1 MRPLPGLP
9 RRARPKRRQ
18 HKFSDIVCIT
28 HVIDLEG
35 VFTFMPVTSLQE
47 LLEAGVHF
55 GHQVHRWNPKM
66 KPYIWGER
74 NGIYIIDLT
83 KTSQLLDEA
92 YEFMKKAASQGKKIV
107 FVGTKRQATDIVEEE
122 ARRCGAFYINKRWLG
137 GTLTNFETIRTRI
150 NKLRELEEM
159 RDNGHFDRLGKKEVA
174 VLTRQLNKL
183 ERSLGGIKDMRGMPD
198 VLFVIDQRRELIAV
212 QEAAKIGIPIVGII
226 DTNCDPQNIDYVIPG
241 NDDATRSIR
250 LITYKM
256 AEAILEGSAAREDH
270 VNKARTP
277 QHAQQ
282 QPVSAAEMTGQE
294 APTHPEMQERE
305 VVTATQES

>member
-1 MRPLPGLP
+1 
-9 RRARPKRRQ
+9 
-18 HKFSDIVCIT
+18 
-28 HVIDLEG
+28 
-35 VFTFMPVTSLQE
+35 MPTASLQE

-92 YEFMKKAASQGKKIV
+92 YEFMRKAAAQGKKIV
-107 FVGTKRQATDIVEEE
+107 FVGTKRQATDIIEEE
-122 ARRCGAFYINKRWLG
+122 ANRCGAYFISKRWLG

-150 NKLRELEEM
+150 NKLRELEDM
-159 RDNGHFDRLGKKEVA
+159 RDNGHFERLGKKEVA

-183 ERSLGGIKDMRGMPD
+183 ERSLGGIKEMRGMPD

-212 QEAAKIGIPIVGII
+212 QEAAKIGIPIVGIV
-226 DTNCDPQNIDYVIPG
+226 DTNCSPENINYVIPG

-250 LITYKM
+250 LITRKI
-256 AEAILEGSAAREDH
+256 ADAILEGAASREEQMTKIRSGQSGPAAAPISVEDM
-270 VNKARTP
+270 A
-277 QHAQQ
+277 A
-282 QPVSAAEMTGQE
+282 PVHED
-294 APTHPEMQERE
+294 RE
-305 VVTATQES
+305 VVAANSES